1 MLLEAVSNDAQIKK
15 QRPLRCAPLTEL
27 SFHIWFYLNRAIEEP
42 GIAHGLMGHGHL
54 SGWS

>member
-1 MLLEAVSNDAQIKK
+1 MFLEAVSNDAQIKN

-42 GIAHGLMGHGHL
+42 GIEHGLMGHGHL